1 MPQLLSPEA
10 EAALRTSLKATFD
23 EFDADKSGEVST
35 EEIKTMMTSLGLL
48 IEPGTIQKMMD
59 EADEDKSGEIDF
71 EEFFKVMKKAA
82 EGGSSSGP
90 FASLVNRKANN
101 GPAIMWR
108 KDKKGSQVELV
119 DDVRKVKKQGDQW
132 GVQLLDMYL
141 KVGASNDCY
150 DACDILLEAT
160 TVSGE
165 CYVGLVGPNFEG
177 SWPGDKGDPILK
189 DSQHAIAGHFPA
201 DTPGEMFRKKMSL
214 GNMARLCK
222 LSSGNVFQ
230 IEINMKKQEA
240 RFTILDSLEAN
251 NIISTVIIDGLLSS
265 MALAVG
271 FGPVADGKQPFE
283 FTILGTSC
291 EKTPEEE
298 MALNETES
306 AEKQAARNNP
316 AAAAAMA
323 MA

>member
-1 MPQLLSPEA
+1 MPGFTPEA
-10 EAALRTSLKATFD
+10 EAALRASLQKTFE

-35 EEIKTMMTSLGLL
+35 DEIKTMMTSLGLL
-48 IEPGTIQKMMD
+48 IEPDKIAKMME

-71 EEFFKVMKKAA
+71 EEFYKVMKKAA
-82 EGGSSSGP
+82 EGGPSTGP
-90 FASLVNRKANN
+90 FAALVNRKANN

-108 KDKKGSQVELV
+108 KDKKGTQVELME
-119 DDVRKVKKQGDQW
+119 DARKVKKQGEQW

-141 KVGASNDCY
+141 KVGNAGDCY
-150 DACDILLEAT
+150 DASDILLEAT

-177 SWPGDKGDPILK
+177 SWPGEKGDPELK
-189 DSQHAIAGHFPA
+189 SSQHAIAGHFA
-201 DTPGEMFRKKMSL
+201 VDTPGEMFRKKQGL

-265 MALAVG
+265 MCLAVG

-291 EKTPEEE
+291 EKTPAEE
-298 MALNETES
+298 MELNETES